1 MVAEK
6 APVLTGAAW
15 WALRQQFK
23 KSLPTSVSTP
33 YLSTVLS
40 LQQGPAKQV
49 LRNIKLLGLIDD
61 EDQPTELANR
71 WRDDAEYAGACRE
84 ILERT
89 YPDELRDAVPG
100 PNPDAAAA
108 ARWFRQ
114 SRRLGEGAAANAART
129 YCLIA
134 SANLTEE
141 ADGGGRATRRAGPAG
156 PAPRQRR
163 ATIER
168 SGRSTAPAKTP
179 GGFEMPRPQIA
190 VQVNITPDMT
200 PEQIDQVFAS
210 MAKHLYSGAGTE

>member
-1 MVAEK
+1 MVTEK
-6 APVLTGAAW
+6 APVLTGATW
-15 WALRQQFK
+15 WTLRQQFK
-23 KSLPTSVSTP
+23 KSLPPTVSTA

-40 LQQGPAKQV
+40 LQQGPARQV
-49 LRNIKLLGLIDD
+49 LRNIKLFGLVDD
-61 EDQPTELANR
+61 DHQPTELANR

-89 YPDELRDAVPG
+89 YPDELRNAVPG

-134 SANLTEE
+134 SADLNED
-141 ADGGGRATRRAGPAG
+141 ADTGGRAARKEGSATT
-156 PAPRQRR
+156 APRQRR
-163 ATIER
+163 STIER
-168 SGRSTAPAKTP
+168 SRRSTAPAKTP